1 MKMYPIDQ
9 TIQHFMLLQVIQSLL
24 SLFLNIKLILANG
37 INSVTFEDR
46 KLMTVKDN
54 YATSFMVLIN
64 SRKST
69 WQNSS

>member
-1 MKMYPIDQ
+1 MYPIDQ
-9 TIQHFMLLQVIQSLL
+9 TAQHFMLLQVIQSLL
-24 SLFLNIKLILANG
+24 SPFLNIKLTLANG

-54 YATSFMVLIN
+54 YATNFMVFIN

-69 WQNSS
+69 W

>member
-1 MKMYPIDQ
+1 MYPIDQ
-9 TIQHFMLLQVIQSLL
+9 TTQHFMLLQVIQSLL
-24 SLFLNIKLILANG
+24 SLFLNIKLTLANG

-54 YATSFMVLIN
+54 YATNFMVFIN

-69 WQNSS
+69 W

>member
-1 MKMYPIDQ
+1 MYPIDQ
-9 TIQHFMLLQVIQSLL
+9 TAQHFMLLQVIQSLL
-24 SLFLNIKLILANG
+24 SLFLNIKLTLANG

-54 YATSFMVLIN
+54 YATNFMVFIN

-69 WQNSS
+69 W